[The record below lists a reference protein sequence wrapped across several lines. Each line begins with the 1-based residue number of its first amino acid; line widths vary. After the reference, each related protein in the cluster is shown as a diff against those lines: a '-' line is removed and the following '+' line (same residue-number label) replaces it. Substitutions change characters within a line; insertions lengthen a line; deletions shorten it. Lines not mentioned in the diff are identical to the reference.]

1 MKKHFITAAIAAAAL
16 GLDIFTKIL
25 VEKHLMITE
34 KVNVIG
40 TFVQFTLVY
49 NEGGVFGI
57 LQGYKKF
64 FLIVSLFVLVA
75 LVLFYVY
82 EKHKD
87 TLFIIAMGLI
97 FGGACGNIMDR
108 IMSKPG
114 VVDFIYIG
122 VDKVYK
128 WPAFNVADSCIVV
141 GAILL
146 VIIFIRQEMKTR
158 REK

>member
-1 MKKHFITAAIAAAAL
+1 MSDF
-16 GLDIFTKIL
+16 
-25 VEKHLMITE
+25 
-34 KVNVIG
+34 
-40 TFVQFTLVY
+40 
-49 NEGGVFGI
+49 
-57 LQGYKKF
+57 
-64 FLIVSLFVLVA
+64 VA
-75 LVLFYVY
+75 LVLFSVY